1 MTSEW
6 LGRDAPKDTLRQRM
20 WALLIERVA
29 AVGDPSGHIP
39 NFVDADGA
47 AERLS
52 GMPGW
57 RDARVV
63 KCNPD
68 AAQAPVRERALR
80 AGKMVYMA
88 VPRLLDKRCFVALT
102 RERAKAAGVT
112 LAEAATHQVAL
123 KIGQLVAFEEMQP
136 IGLVV
141 VGCVAV
147 TRSGG
152 RTGKGA
158 GFADIELGLL
168 RHFQRVTPATP
179 IVTTVHALQIV
190 SDNDITMREHDSA
203 LNWIATPA
211 ELIETRTRF
220 PQPGGLVRE
229 RIRPEQWEKIPVLR
243 QVLG

>member
-1 MTSEW
+1 MNSEW
-6 LGRDAPKDTLRQRM
+6 LGRDAQKDTLRQRM
-20 WALLIERVA
+20 WALLIERAA

-47 AERLS
+47 AERLT

-57 RDARVV
+57 HDACVV

-88 VPRLLDKRCFVALT
+88 VPRLLDERCFVALT
-102 RERAKAAGVT
+102 RERAEAAGVT
-112 LAEAATHQVAL
+112 LAEAATHQVAQS
-123 KIGQLVAFEEMQP
+123 IGQLVAFDQMQP
-136 IGLVV
+136 IDLVV

-147 TRSGG
+147 TRGGG

-168 RHFQRVTPATP
+168 RHFKLVTADTP
-179 IVTTVHALQIV
+179 IVTTVHPLQIV
-190 SDNDITMREHDSA
+190 SRDDITMREHDSA
-203 LNWIATPA
+203 LNWIATSA
-211 ELIETRTRF
+211 ELIETHTSYA
-220 PQPGGLVRE
+220 QPAGLVRE

-243 QVLG
+243 HVLG